1 MIVERNTWRAKP
13 GRRDELVEW
22 AKELIKWEGLTA
34 RVLTY
39 EFGDYDT
46 VILDTEWESMEDRQK
61 WREGRDYSRPGFL
74 EFVSRLQD
82 LRESGADHK
91 LLRVHE

>member
-1 MIVERNTWRAKP
+1 MLVERNTWRAKP

-22 AKELIKWEGLTA
+22 AKELIQWEGLTA
-34 RVLTY
+34 RVLTF

-46 VILDTEWESMEDRQK
+46 VLLEAEWDSKEERQK

-74 EFVSRLQD
+74 EFVNKLKD
-82 LRESGADHK
+82 LRESGAVHE
-91 LLRVHE
+91 LLRVH